1 MDINKSG
8 GTEPKD
14 VSPVE
19 KTPHPHEA
27 VEPAIFEEE
36 LEQVDIS
43 LIFSETETRTV
54 VPHEEEK
61 KQEDTAPVSDTT
73 ASVELPTHSKEEL
86 ESFDVDGELLRKV
99 NKDVSRTKKS
109 EVFALVVKHIL
120 SAIFI
125 MAFSVAVASLFW
137 IYVLNIDD
145 NAHEK
150 TFIVDVKILNA
161 DSIMG
166 SNERASSQNYKLYI
180 DETLTA
186 TVTLKGRRAEIYE
199 ISSYNLDKYLE
210 LYIDASEIADMGV
223 NVLEIESNIKSNDV
237 LLDVIDIYPKT
248 VTVLADTEVTKE
260 LEIKNA
266 ITYILDSP
274 LYEVYTDSIE
284 LSIDRLS
291 ITGPGTV
298 VDEIISARVFLD
310 LGSVSQSRNING
322 VPIDYVDAHM
332 SPVSN
337 EYIKFVECEQSTVN
351 VKLMVRTTRQ
361 LAVNV
366 ECGANA
372 QGLVASTEGQLITV
386 IGDPTVLDSL
396 GGELLLNSAVI
407 FEFPIKDF
415 AEFELNTRDISL
427 PEGVE
432 LCDDSPEKITV
443 RFIPRDSQSDS
454 VTDTGNNG

>member
-1 MDINKSG
+1 MDINKSD
-8 GTEPKD
+8 GTEPQN
-14 VSPVE
+14 VSPTE
-19 KTPHPHEA
+19 KTPHPHET

-43 LIFSETETRTV
+43 LIYSETETRTV
-54 VPHEEEK
+54 VTHEERKE
-61 KQEDTAPVSDTT
+61 EDSTPTSAPTT
-73 ASVELPTHSKEEL
+73 SAELPTHSKEEL
-86 ESFDVDGELLRKV
+86 EAFDVDGELLRKV
-99 NKDVSRTKKS
+99 NKDVSKTKKS

-120 SAIFI
+120 SAVFI

-150 TFIVDVKILNA
+150 TFIVNVNILNI
-161 DSIMG
+161 DSILDSDG
-166 SNERASSQNYKLYI
+166 NASAEGYKLYM
-180 DETLTA
+180 DETVTA
-186 TVTLKGRRAEIYE
+186 NVTLKGRRSEMYE
-199 ISSYNLDKYLE
+199 ITNYNLDKYLE
-210 LYIDASEIADMGV
+210 LYIDASELTDVGV

-237 LLDVIDIYPKT
+237 LLEVVDIYPKT

-274 LYEVYTDSIE
+274 LYEEYTDSVE

-291 ITGPGTV
+291 VTGPGTV
-298 VDEIISARVFLD
+298 LDEIVSARVFLD

-322 VPIDYVDAHM
+322 VPIDYIDAHM
-332 SPVSN
+332 SPISN
-337 EYIKFVECEQSTVN
+337 EYIKFVECEHSTVN

-386 IGDPTVLDSL
+386 TGDPAVLDSL
-396 GGELLLNSAVI
+396 GGAILLNSAAI
-407 FEFPIKDF
+407 FEFPIK
-415 AEFELNTRDISL
+415 EPTELELNTSAITL

-443 RFIPRDSQSDS
+443 RFTPQDSKSDS
-454 VTDTGNNG
+454 VTDTE